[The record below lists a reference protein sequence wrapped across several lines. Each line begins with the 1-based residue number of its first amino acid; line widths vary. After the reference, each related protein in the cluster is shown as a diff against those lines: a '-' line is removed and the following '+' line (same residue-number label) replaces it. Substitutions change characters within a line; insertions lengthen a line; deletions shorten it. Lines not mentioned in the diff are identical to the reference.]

1 MKVQLRFKKS
11 IHNRETVAGFLF
23 IAPVYLAFTFFVLY
37 PLVKAIIMSFTMVG
51 TDYVG
56 WVGFQN
62 YLAVF
67 NDYAWWPS
75 VKNTIIYS
83 AVVVPAA
90 IFIPFFLAALIR
102 LMKPAAQAFAKSAL
116 YLPQVSSGLVMSL
129 VWFWIYD
136 PFNGLMNYLIGKV
149 GIPPQIWLG
158 DVNTALLSLIL
169 MAVLAGHGSNM
180 LLYLA
185 AMGGI
190 PDTLYEVARLEG
202 ANWWQTLRNITWPL
216 LRPTVLYV
224 MIMAIIG
231 SFQVF
236 TPAYVMTRGGPGL
249 ATSTV
254 VYKIFNDL
262 FTYFSFGTATAEAL
276 LLAVV
281 IIGISMMQF
290 RFFASDVEY

>member
-1 MKVQLRFKKS
+1 MNLSFRRS
-11 IHNRETVAGFLF
+11 IHNRETIAGYLFVSPVYIAFALF
-23 IAPVYLAFTFFVLY
+23 ILY
-37 PLVKAIIMSFTMVG
+37 PLARSVIMSFTMEG
-51 TDYVG
+51 TNYVG
-56 WVGFQN
+56 WVGFKN
-62 YLAVF
+62 YVAVF
-67 NDYAWWPS
+67 RDYAWWPS

-90 IFIPFFLAALIR
+90 IFIPFILAALIR
-102 LMKPAAQAFAKSAL
+102 IMKPAAQTFSKSCL

-136 PFNGLMNYLIGKV
+136 PFNGLMNFLIGKV
-149 GIPPQIWLG
+149 GLPSQIWLG

-169 MAVLAGHGSNM
+169 MSVLAGHGSNT
-180 LLYLA
+180 LLYIA

-190 PDTLYEVARLEG
+190 PNTLYEVARLEG
-202 ANWWQTLRNITWPL
+202 ANWWQTVRNITWPL

-224 MIMAIIG
+224 LIMSIIG

-262 FTYFSFGTATAEAL
+262 FTYFSFGIATAEAL
-276 LLAVV
+276 MLALV
-281 IIGISMMQF
+281 IISISLIQF
-290 RFFASDVEY
+290 RFFATDVEY